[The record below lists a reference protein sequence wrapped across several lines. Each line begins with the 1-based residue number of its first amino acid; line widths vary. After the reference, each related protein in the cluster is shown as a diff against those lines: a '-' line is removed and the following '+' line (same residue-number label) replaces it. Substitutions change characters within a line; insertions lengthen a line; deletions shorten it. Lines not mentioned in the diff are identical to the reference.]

1 MKTKLT
7 LLFLILFVS
16 NFFSQK
22 AGKSIKWR
30 PSEIDTITVAQNMF
44 DDQNFVMAFPFLN
57 QLQLNHPTDN
67 RLKYMTGIC
76 CLFRDDMH
84 EHGLE
89 LLLDVYKNN
98 KNAEDIEYYVALAYH
113 YNGKFEEALDIVDI
127 YLAKKKL
134 TKPQIRGGEKLKEYC
149 IAKNKITSLPDEGK
163 LDDYVKLDP
172 NEEK

>member
-16 NFFSQK
+16 NGYSQK
-22 AGKSIKWR
+22 ATKWR
-30 PSEIDTITVAQNMF
+30 STEMDTMTVAQNMF

-57 QLQLNHPTDN
+57 QLQLNHPTDD

-76 CLFRDDMH
+76 CLFRENH
-84 EHGLE
+84 YEHGLE

-113 YNGKFEEALDIVDI
+113 YNDKFEEAIDIVDI

-134 TKPQIRGGEKLKEYC
+134 TKPQIRGGEKLKEFC
-149 IAKNKITSLPDEGK
+149 LAKNKIVPLPDEGK
-163 LDDYVKLDP
+163 LDDYIKLDP